1 MVTLTCC
8 HCGRAF
14 QRKAARHRWSLRHRP
29 KARIFC
35 SPGCLNATKETS
47 QTVPCRHCGT
57 PVRKRASVLARN
69 RGKAYC
75 NRSCANAQANRD
87 NPKRKA
93 RGTKGG
99 TCQDCGGVCTLGCAR
114 CASCQGKRRHAQAQ
128 NRAGK
133 RTKGEI
139 FRTYRSWQSAR
150 SYFTKRAREVFL
162 EANPGAR
169 CQVCGYAKHVDVCHI
184 RGVSDFPA
192 EATVGEINSPDNLV
206 GLCPTHH
213 WELDHDSL
221 DMPLGGRGGT

>member
-1 MVTLTCC
+1 MVGPSSGKLPATVGVSATGRKPVSFVALGASTL
-8 HCGRAF
+8 
-14 QRKAARHRWSLRHRP
+14 QRKLRKQCHVGIAVLQCGNGLR
-29 KARIFC
+29 C
-35 SPGCLNATKETS
+35 WPGT
-47 QTVPCRHCGT
+47 G
-57 PVRKRASVLARN
+57 
-69 RGKAYC
+69 GKAYC